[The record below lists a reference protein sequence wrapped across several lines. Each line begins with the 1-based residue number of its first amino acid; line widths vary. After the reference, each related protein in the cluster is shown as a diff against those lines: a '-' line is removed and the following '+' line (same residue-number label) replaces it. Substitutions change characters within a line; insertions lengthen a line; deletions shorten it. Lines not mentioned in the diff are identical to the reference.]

1 MIFLM
6 SIKGDDTGFTIR
18 DGKSM
23 LIFYINQTYWI
34 ITTLSTVGYGDFNAD
49 GDVSYMILLIFIE
62 LFGLIAFSKI
72 VGDVFTNK
80 SETTVQEIIDFQK
93 QDMSEMLLT
102 LSKAR
107 GTQESLP
114 EAVYEETRSFIED
127 TIRHSTDT
135 FLHKSH
141 FYHSLSPRL
150 QNKIVRQVLFK
161 QIN

>member
-1 MIFLM
+1 
-6 SIKGDDTGFTIR
+6 
-18 DGKSM
+18 
-23 LIFYINQTYWI
+23 
-34 ITTLSTVGYGDFNAD
+34 
-49 GDVSYMILLIFIE
+49 
-62 LFGLIAFSKI
+62 
-72 VGDVFTNK
+72 
-80 SETTVQEIIDFQK
+80 
-93 QDMSEMLLT
+93 MSEMLLT

-150 QNKIVRQVLFK
+150 QNKVVRQVLFK
-161 QIN
+161 QISQFKYFFNDYVQEIYAPFEFVKGVVTQL